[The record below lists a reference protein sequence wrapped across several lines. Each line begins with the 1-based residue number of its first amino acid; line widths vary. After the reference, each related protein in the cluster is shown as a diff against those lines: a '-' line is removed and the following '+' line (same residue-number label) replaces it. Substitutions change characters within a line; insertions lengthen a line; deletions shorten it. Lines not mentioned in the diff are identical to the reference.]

1 MKIKCPEC
9 GRTQEVEEV
18 TWKITQEGFPSG
30 IPGII
35 LPAHPFTCIC
45 GDHIKMVPA

>member
-9 GRTQEVEEV
+9 GRIQEVDDDAWEN
-18 TWKITQEGFPSG
+18 TQKGIPSG

-35 LPAHPFTCIC
+35 VLVHPFTCVC